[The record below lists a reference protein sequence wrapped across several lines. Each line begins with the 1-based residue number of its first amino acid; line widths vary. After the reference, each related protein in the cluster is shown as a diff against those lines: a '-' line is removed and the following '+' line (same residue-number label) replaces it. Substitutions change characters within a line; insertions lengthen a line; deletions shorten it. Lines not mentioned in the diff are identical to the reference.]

1 MRKQYIMDQPLTQIM
16 CALFYWRPNQ
26 KITREIWIQ
35 ASLLH
40 ANYQH
45 LKRFVNRRSIWR
57 TPKSIFTN
65 RVLGWHQLLICMILI
80 LGCQFCTATGAQ
92 LSSKEV
98 LQQVAQSSFL
108 YWFFASCATCF
119 CTKLKVKRMSGTARK
134 KETFLSLL
142 LPVMLWSGQLRM
154 SPKHVLNIIMQLYA
168 PSGRLCCT
176 SRCLENKCGK

>member
-1 MRKQYIMDQPLTQIM
+1 MRKQYIMDQPLIQIM

-45 LKRFVNRRSIWR
+45 LKRFVNWRSIWR

-80 LGCQFCTATGAQ
+80 LGCQFCTSTGAQ

-98 LQQVAQSSFL
+98 LQQVAQSSF
-108 YWFFASCATCF
+108 F
-119 CTKLKVKRMSGTARK
+119 CIDFSHPAQLVLVQNWRWREWVELPERKRHSWACCC
-134 KETFLSLL
+134 L
-142 LPVMLWSGQLRM
+142 
-154 SPKHVLNIIMQLYA
+154 
-168 PSGRLCCT
+168 LCCDRA
-176 SRCLENKCGK
+176 SFAWVPSMF

>member
-1 MRKQYIMDQPLTQIM
+1 MRKQYIMDQPLIQIM

-45 LKRFVNRRSIWR
+45 LKRFVNCFVNWRSIWR

-98 LQQVAQSSFL
+98 LQQVAQSSFFVLIFRILRNLFL
-108 YWFFASCATCF
+108 YKTEGEENEWNCQKERDILEPAVVCYVVIGPASHESQACF
-119 CTKLKVKRMSGTARK
+119 KYYNAAARA
-134 KETFLSLL
+134 LWQALL
-142 LPVMLWSGQLRM
+142 
-154 SPKHVLNIIMQLYA
+154 H
-168 PSGRLCCT
+168 
-176 SRCLENKCGK
+176 LEMPGK